1 MPDATLRPAGAGG
14 IAAGRPGRRL
24 ASRLAT
30 LTGWRRYAAAAAFG
44 GLATLAL
51 PPAGAVPVLLLAFP
65 GLLWLLEGAA
75 TKRSAFFTGWW
86 FGFGHFVLGLYWI
99 SFALL
104 TDVAKFWWMMPFAI
118 AGLPA
123 LLAIFVG
130 LATLVL
136 HIACRRLK
144 LSGLARVLAFAIV
157 WTIFEYLR
165 GHVFTG
171 FPWNLIGYSWTGFLP
186 VLQSVAVIGIYGLG
200 LLTVAVASL
209 PALLSDPSESV
220 MRGRASVAIGLV
232 LVGAMGLAGWVRLSQ
247 ADSTTVPGARLRVVQ
262 PAIPQTLK
270 WAPAERARNFER
282 LLELTAEPAA
292 AGAAPVTHVVWPETA
307 VPFFVERDGGARQ
320 AMASVTPPGGSII
333 TGAPRIRVEA
343 DGENRF
349 WNSLHAVDG
358 SGAVVASFDKFHLVP
373 FGEYMPLRGILP
385 VGGIAAGA
393 TDFSAGPGPATLSVP
408 GLPPFSPLIC
418 YEVIF
423 PGAVKDSHNRPDWL
437 LNVTNDA
444 WYGKTAGPH
453 QHFEIARARAV
464 EEGLPLVRAANTGI
478 SGVFDGY
485 GRVTAYLALGERGVV
500 DADLPAALPIT
511 PYGRFGDAV
520 LVLLLMSFSLVTT
533 IARQTR

>member
-292 AGAAPVTHVVWPETA
+292 A
-307 VPFFVERDGGARQ
+307 
-320 AMASVTPPGGSII
+320 
-333 TGAPRIRVEA
+333 
-343 DGENRF
+343 
-349 WNSLHAVDG
+349 
-358 SGAVVASFDKFHLVP
+358 
-373 FGEYMPLRGILP
+373 
-385 VGGIAAGA
+385 
-393 TDFSAGPGPATLSVP
+393 
-408 GLPPFSPLIC
+408 
-418 YEVIF
+418 
-423 PGAVKDSHNRPDWL
+423 
-437 LNVTNDA
+437 
-444 WYGKTAGPH
+444 
-453 QHFEIARARAV
+453 
-464 EEGLPLVRAANTGI
+464 
-478 SGVFDGY
+478 
-485 GRVTAYLALGERGVV
+485 
-500 DADLPAALPIT
+500 
-511 PYGRFGDAV
+511 
-520 LVLLLMSFSLVTT
+520 
-533 IARQTR
+533 